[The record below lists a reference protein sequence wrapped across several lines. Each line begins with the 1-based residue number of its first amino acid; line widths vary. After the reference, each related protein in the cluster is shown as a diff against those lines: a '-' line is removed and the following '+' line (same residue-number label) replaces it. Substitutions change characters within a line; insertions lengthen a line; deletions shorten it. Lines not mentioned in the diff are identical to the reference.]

1 MKRKWFPWMPQ
12 YKIFSGGNQFQWITD
27 GQSIKNSLTCS
38 NSRGHQCPVGGK
50 RKSGWSKVWTPW
62 QVGREL
68 ISQCGE
74 IQVYNTGFLD
84 INAMDLRQA
93 RADSWKSE
101 GFLAIGL
108 NLAISNHCMM
118 MALIR
123 IIIGDEECYEP
134 FPPFNLSLPPP
145 LQVLSKGTSLAT
157 QFNFKPNRPNEKRQI
172 WHIFNWIC
180 ISDEL
185 GIAVTLF
192 FLN

>member
-1 MKRKWFPWMPQ
+1 M
-12 YKIFSGGNQFQWITD
+12 
-27 GQSIKNSLTCS
+27 
-38 NSRGHQCPVGGK
+38 SRGRKKKIWMKQSLDSVAGGPGINQPVWWNL
-50 RKSGWSKVWTPW
+50 SLQHW
-62 QVGREL
+62 
-68 ISQCGE
+68 
-74 IQVYNTGFLD
+74 FLD

-93 RADSWKSE
+93 RADSSKSE